1 LKPRKTKLACAP
13 LASFEFPHFLPVFV
27 STTLVLGSADT
38 LASPTELTQAWEME
52 VTVVLVSACEDAK
65 GLVRKVALLNGEL
78 VEARRAREVAEEKF
92 CNLSNMSVDGAQW
105 LVVSEMEH
113 WE

>member
-1 LKPRKTKLACAP
+1 

-27 STTLVLGSADT
+27 STTLVPGSADT
-38 LASPTELTQAWEME
+38 LASPTELTQAREME
-52 VTVVLVSACEDAK
+52 VTVVLMSACEDAK
-65 GLVRKVALLNGEL
+65 GLVRKVALLDGEL

-92 CNLSNMSVDGAQW
+92 CSLSNMSVDGAQW

-113 WE
+113 WEQFEELFIL